1 MLVEVVVNLV
11 QFLKFKYM
19 IFDDL
24 ETYLQQ
30 NVICE
35 NNDLKCQ
42 YNVKFCISKYLE
54 TKSSIKEY
62 WIICDN
68 SNNGI
73 EAIDNNFLNVK
84 IEYTTDMKN
93 YKIKDLTFKLP
104 FNKNLMRKRKIKRLL
119 KYEKR

>member
-1 MLVEVVVNLV
+1 
-11 QFLKFKYM
+11 M

-42 YNVKFCISKYLE
+42 YDVKYRISMYLE
-54 TKSSIKEY
+54 TKTSIKEY
-62 WIICDN
+62 LIICDN

-73 EAIDNNFLNVK
+73 DAIDNNFLNVK